1 MAPRKRIRGAKID
14 SLQAPVSHGL
24 SPVADVL
31 TSGLDGRINEDRLV
45 QRLLMSVS
53 LSSAFMSGH
62 GRTPYLFQ
70 CDGEEHFAVS
80 PDKGGGANYSEQPL
94 HAGQQEFQPEV
105 QDAVPPAI
113 TSEPTI
119 EGIDA
124 EDYYIW

>member
-24 SPVADVL
+24 SPVAGVL

-45 QRLLMSVS
+45 QRLLISVS

-94 HAGQQEFQPEV
+94 HAGQKNFSRKCN
-105 QDAVPPAI
+105 AVPPAI

-119 EGIDA
+119 PGIDA